1 MHDVDATFTGAVLR
15 NYGGRQLDHESLYI
29 LRKMAH
35 LVLWTNMFS
44 GNITEILDGRLYLR
58 TASDRKFIF
67 LQK

>member
-15 NYGGRQLDHESLYI
+15 NDGGRQVDRESLYV
-29 LRKMAH
+29 LREMAH

-58 TASDRKFIF
+58 TASDGKFIF